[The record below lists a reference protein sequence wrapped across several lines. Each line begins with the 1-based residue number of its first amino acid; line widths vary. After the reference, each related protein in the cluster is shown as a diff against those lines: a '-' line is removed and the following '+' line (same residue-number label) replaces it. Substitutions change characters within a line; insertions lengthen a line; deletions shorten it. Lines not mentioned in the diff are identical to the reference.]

1 MLAHSLVK
9 RSDTDAP
16 TTRVEPRRGGVK
28 FLLLHHGTC
37 AGGAFHFRIA
47 DDGEVRAELD
57 ESERGQHPR
66 SIGIVVDG
74 DFETEAPSE
83 VQMAALRRLLLE
95 LKLRYPESELG
106 AHRQVR
112 GAAKTT
118 CPGKR
123 FPMKAL
129 AEWSHNG
136 LLRERDEV
144 LRRDFESQY
153 SQI

>member
-1 MLAHSLVK
+1 M
-9 RSDTDAP
+9 RSNTDAQA
-16 TTRVEPRRGGVK
+16 TQAEPRRGGVK
-28 FLLLHHGTC
+28 YLLVHHGTC

-74 DFETEAPSE
+74 DFEAGAPSE
-83 VQMAALRRLLLE
+83 VQMATLRRLLLE
-95 LKLRYPESELG
+95 LKLRYPASELG

-112 GAAKTT
+112 GGTKTT

-129 AEWSHNG
+129 AEWSHDG

-153 SQI
+153 SQIEGSSD